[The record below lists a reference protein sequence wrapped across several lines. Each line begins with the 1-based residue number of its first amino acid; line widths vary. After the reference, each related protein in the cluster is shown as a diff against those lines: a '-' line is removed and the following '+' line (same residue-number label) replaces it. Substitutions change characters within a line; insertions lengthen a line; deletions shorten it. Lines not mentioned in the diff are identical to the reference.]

1 MGSFENDPLQTILIV
16 VLFVL
21 SLLIALCTALVFLYG
36 IYFLLTLPM
45 RRNER
50 ARIFLDLLELGLKN
64 GQSPEQAIVEASS
77 CRDGSL
83 GVRFHWLARE
93 LQAGVPLELGL
104 VRVRR
109 LLPAQVMATLRVGAR
124 LGDISKVLPACRLGL
139 RDAVSKVR
147 GALNYL
153 LLLGFILI
161 PASITI
167 PIMFHVKVLPQF
179 RAVFQGMA
187 QGTELPG
194 LSRVVF
200 EQNAL
205 LTWVQVL
212 VLLCTWVIIIGYLG
226 GPRLRAWLA
235 PALGDLP
242 DRLDLRLPW
251 RRKRLQRDFSAMLA
265 ILLDGGM
272 PESEAVALAAG
283 STANRLMVHRAEKL
297 SALLR
302 QGDKLP
308 EALRVMDDSSELRW
322 RFSNA
327 SQRGGGFLSALSG
340 WHQALDDKA
349 FQLEQAA
356 AQLATAGLVLCN
368 GLIVG
373 LVIAGV
379 FAALI
384 RILNSPALW

>member
-50 ARIFLDLLELGLKN
+50 ARIFLDLLELGLKS
-64 GQSPEQAIVEASS
+64 GQTPEQAIVEASS

-83 GVRFHWLARE
+83 GVRFHWLAKE

-109 LLPAQVMATLRVGAR
+109 LLPPQVMATLRVGAR

-179 RAVFQGMA
+179 REVFQGMA
-187 QGTELPG
+187 GGTELPG

-205 LTWVQVL
+205 LTWIQVL

-226 GPRLRAWLA
+226 GPRLRAWLG

-283 STANRLMVHRAEKL
+283 ATANRLMVHRAEKL

-302 QGDKLP
+302 QGVKLP

-327 SQRGGGFLSALSG
+327 SQRGGGFLNALSG

-373 LVIAGV
+373 LVVAGV

-384 RILNSPALW
+384 QILNSPALW